1 MTVSARC
8 TLHLCCTVTCGT
20 CIGIQSARTSSETQ
34 VRALAQQEQELDVQI
49 KQVDSELEIS
59 QRQQLELANIVDRMK
74 PLAAKGYTS
83 LLQIE
88 SEQSDERTAESQS
101 HDLIKQRHGLMQQ
114 ASELSAQRSQL
125 PLTRDEKINDLSRQL
140 LQLQQSLVNG
150 EASRLSVISAPL
162 DEVVSSEVVREGQNV
177 TTGTLLLSI
186 VPKGSPLQAL
196 LLVPS
201 SSIGFVHVGT
211 DMALHFQV
219 FPYQKFGI
227 QHGQVTVVSRSA
239 LSPNE
244 VTALMGQSC
253 V

>member
-1 MTVSARC
+1 
-8 TLHLCCTVTCGT
+8 
-20 CIGIQSARTSSETQ
+20 
-34 VRALAQQEQELDVQI
+34 
-49 KQVDSELEIS
+49 
-59 QRQQLELANIVDRMK
+59 MK

-201 SSIGFVHVGT
+201 SSIGFAHVGT